1 MPVVGC
7 CCLGCC
13 KTVGNVMSFAFTNK
27 DDLIHCAGDYE
38 YIDIVG
44 SSLAG
49 DAVSERLIVE
59 IDFQGQ
65 FEIARPTS
73 HYKALFQALPS
84 VYVGT
89 PCRLQQIL
97 DVMAEAVKRSL
108 KKKGMFLPPWRKPEY
123 MNAKWFAAY
132 RRTTNG
138 APESK
143 KTKES
148 VLRDIS
154 FVALTGPAWDKKF
167 INEME
172 LQFEK
177 AGSRQPLKA
186 VENGV
191 QPPAEIQK
199 ASEKKVPTEGAEP
212 EGKVHGA
219 NLLKHLW
226 KDAKDVIIV
235 EIPEIDDMDWHPP
248 ALLPRSPVQRNVAT
262 GLSTILREAGL
273 TSNNQQTVPLA
284 MAA

>member
-1 MPVVGC
+1 M
-7 CCLGCC
+7 
-13 KTVGNVMSFAFTNK
+13 
-27 DDLIHCAGDYE
+27 
-38 YIDIVG
+38 
-44 SSLAG
+44 
-49 DAVSERLIVE
+49 E

-73 HYKALFQALPS
+73 HYKALFQALPA

-148 VLRDIS
+148 VFRDIS
-154 FVALTGPAWDKKF
+154 VVALTGPAWDKKF

-177 AGSRQPLKA
+177 AGSRQPLKE

-191 QPPAEIQK
+191 QPPAEVQK
-199 ASEKKVPTEGAEP
+199 ASEQKAPTSGAEP

-248 ALLPRSPVQRNVAT
+248 ALLPRSPVQRKVAT